1 MLTVADMER
10 LDAECRRLGYDTA
23 KIVGMAKLL
32 PRLRFYRFC
41 RRPDGQGL
49 SYEIAGVWN
58 PRKNSKIYNLE
69 VI

>member
-10 LDAECRRLGYDTA
+10 LDAECRRRGYDTE
-23 KIVGMAKLL
+23 KIVGMVKLL
-32 PRLRFYRFC
+32 PRLRFYRFR

-49 SYEIAGVWN
+49 SYEIAGKWK
-58 PRKNSKIYNLE
+58 PRKEVYDLE